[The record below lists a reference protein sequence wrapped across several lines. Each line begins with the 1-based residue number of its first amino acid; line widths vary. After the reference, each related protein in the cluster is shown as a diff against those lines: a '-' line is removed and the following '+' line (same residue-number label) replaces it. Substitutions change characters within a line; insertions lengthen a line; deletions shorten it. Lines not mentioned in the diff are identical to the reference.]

1 MSNLTPE
8 DLFRKLYT
16 AKDETAVE
24 KIIEIYSD
32 VFRSENW
39 KPLGSIENNFG
50 VVENQQSSPVAALVE
65 KLTNSIDAILMR
77 RCYEEKIDP
86 KSPLAPR
93 SVEEAVKYFFP
104 QHKNWDLT
112 DVRNRQAEHIQ
123 IIGHSEPGRN
133 SDISIVIYDDGEGQH
148 PEDFESTFLSLL
160 RGNKNEIHF
169 VQGKYNMGGS
179 GAIVFCGRN
188 RYQLI
193 ASKRFDNS
201 GNFGFT
207 IIRKHPLTSHENI
220 TKKNTWYEYLAVD
233 GKIPSFSITE
243 LDLGLYKRNFLTG
256 TVIKLYSYD
265 TKGNQPLRREMS
277 RSLNEFLYEPALPF
291 YIADDPERYSN
302 ERNLR
307 DVVFGLKRR
316 LMENEYIEMTFSE
329 AIQDGLMGEVKV
341 TVHVFKAR
349 AKGKNSKKTKKIIQD
364 EYFKNNMAVL
374 FSVNGQVHGH
384 YTSEFITRT
393 LKFNL
398 LRDYL
403 LIHVDCTNMKIDF
416 RSELFMASRDRLKQG
431 EESKYLRKKLGDDL
445 SKGELR
451 DVYRRRKDN
460 ISVEHVEQDSVLKN
474 FAENLP
480 INPDLRNL
488 LSRTF
493 KLDSTDQ
500 QKASKKRE
508 PSQPKPTPKKSDF
521 NPQRFPSFF
530 QFGPGKNGT
539 HEAIKIPLNG
549 SRTVQFDSD
558 VESQYFDRVEDP
570 GDMQIAIMNHLSN
583 DKTGGDAP
591 GTVND
596 ISDVLTVNRK
606 SPSEGK
612 IKVVLKPTEDV
623 QVGDEIQVKVD
634 LHSPAAPDG
643 TFQHIF
649 WVKVTDPLPDKPEKV
664 SMPEEEEKLG
674 LPNYVLAFQSASED
688 QPEVKTWEAL
698 QDNGIEMDYET
709 VMYPDLS
716 GDVLETIYIN
726 MDSAVYK
733 NHLSGYR
740 NLTVEQEQLAR
751 NKYISSVYFHTLF
764 LYVINKKRGY
774 IIAQEQENGN
784 EPKDVDMG
792 EYLRDVF
799 TSYYAAFLLNFGTSE
814 LMEGLG

>member
-1 MSNLTPE
+1 MPKLTRE
-8 DLFRKLYT
+8 DLFWKLYK
-16 AKDETAVE
+16 AKNEEAVE
-24 KIIEIYSD
+24 NVIKKYSEH
-32 VFRSENW
+32 FGSNW
-39 KPLGSIENNFG
+39 RPLGGNESNFG
-50 VVENQQSSPVAALVE
+50 VVENQQSNPVAALVE

-77 RCYEEKIDP
+77 RCYEEGIDP
-86 KSPLAPR
+86 KSPSAPLSIDTAIER
-93 SVEEAVKYFFP
+93 FFP
-104 QHKNWDLT
+104 DHKNWDLSNA
-112 DVRNRQAEHIQ
+112 RNSQAEHIQ
-123 IIGHSEPGRN
+123 ILADSKSGDT
-133 SDISIVIYDDGEGQH
+133 SDTSIIIYDDGEGQH
-148 PEDFESTFLSLL
+148 PHHFEDTFLSLL

-179 GAIVFCGRN
+179 GAIVFCGKK

-193 ASKRFDNS
+193 ASKRYDAT
-201 GNFGFT
+201 GEFGFT
-207 IIRKHPLTSHENI
+207 LIRKHSLSPQEAQ
-220 TKKNTWYEYLAVD
+220 TKKNTWYEYLVID
-233 GKIPSFSITE
+233 GDIPSFAITD
-243 LDLGLYKRNFLTG
+243 LDLGLHNRLFRTG
-256 TVIKLYSYD
+256 TIIKLYSYD
-265 TKGNQPLRREMS
+265 TKGNRNLRRDMS
-277 RSLNEFLYEPALPF
+277 RSLNEFLYEPALPI
-291 YIADDPERYSN
+291 YVVESAERYPN

-307 DVVFGLKRR
+307 DVVFGLKRQ
-316 LMENEYIEMTFSE
+316 LVDNDYIETTFSE
-329 AIQDGLMGEVKV
+329 VISDKLMGHVKV
-341 TVHVFKAR
+341 TVHVFKVR
-349 AKGKNSKKTKKIIQD
+349 AKGKKPKDTKQTIQN

-403 LIHVDCTNMKIDF
+403 LIHVDCTDMKFDF
-416 RSELFMASRDRLKQG
+416 RNELFMASRDRLKQG
-431 EESKYLRKKLGDDL
+431 EESKYLRKQLGDDL

-460 ISVEHVEQDSVLKN
+460 ISVEHVEQDSLLKN

-500 QKASKKRE
+500 QKSSKKQE
-508 PSQPKPTPKKSDF
+508 PSTPKPTPKKSDF

-530 QFGPGKNGT
+530 EFGSSKNGT
-539 HEAIKIPLNG
+539 HEVIKIPLNG
-549 SRTVQFDSD
+549 SKTVQFDSD

-570 GDMQIAIMNHLSN
+570 GDMQIAIMNHVPN
-583 DKTGGDAP
+583 DNTGGNTR

-606 SPSEGK
+606 SPNEGK
-612 IKVVLKPTEDV
+612 IKVVLKSNEDV

-634 LHSPAAPDG
+634 LHSPAAPEG

-664 SMPEEEEKLG
+664 PMPEEEEKLG
-674 LPNYVLAFQSASED
+674 LPNYVLVFQSAPED
-688 QPEVKTWEAL
+688 QPEVKTWKAL

-709 VMYPDLS
+709 VMYPDLG
-716 GDVLETIYIN
+716 GDILETIYIN